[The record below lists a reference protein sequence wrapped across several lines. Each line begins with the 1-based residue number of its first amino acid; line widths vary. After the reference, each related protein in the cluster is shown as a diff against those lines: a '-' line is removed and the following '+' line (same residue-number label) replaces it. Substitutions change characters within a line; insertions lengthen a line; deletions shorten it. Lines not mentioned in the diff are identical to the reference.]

1 MAKTFRRGLSGLEDF
16 SQGNAAFSRS
26 TSTGGTQSLSSVPLF
41 AGTGSPESVVTA
53 PVGCIYFRR
62 DGGAGTSIYVK
73 ESGTGSTGW
82 IAYSTGAFAN
92 QAANIVF
99 AGPTSGAAAAPAF
112 RSLVSADIPNNAAD
126 TTGKSAKTDALNSA
140 TTVVNVASATAPTA
154 GQILQ
159 ATGSTAATW
168 QSRTIAI
175 PFVVDGG
182 GAAITAG
189 QKGHLEI
196 PFACTITGWTI
207 LADQSGSIVVDVWK
221 DIYANFPPTVADT
234 IAGSEKP
241 TLSAVQKNQDLT
253 LTTWTTSIAAGDVLA
268 FNVDSAA
275 TVTRVLVLLRAT
287 IP

>member
-253 LTTWTTSIAAGDVLA
+253 LTTWTTAIAAGDVLA